1 MHAIVSIF
9 NGPFPYDTNNIFK
22 IKNIKKNQQHYVV
35 SYYTHPCFWIYSLY
49 CGENKEAVALR

>member
-22 IKNIKKNQQHYVV
+22 FKNIKKTNN
-35 SYYTHPCFWIYSLY
+35 TM
-49 CGENKEAVALR
+49 